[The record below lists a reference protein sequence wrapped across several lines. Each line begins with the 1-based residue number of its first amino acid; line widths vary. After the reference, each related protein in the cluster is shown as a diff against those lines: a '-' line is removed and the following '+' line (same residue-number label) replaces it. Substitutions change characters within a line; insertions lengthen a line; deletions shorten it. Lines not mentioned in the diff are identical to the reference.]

1 MTYLQISQRYIPAQS
16 IWQKTP
22 LWLKLCS
29 VVIRQ
34 QQALVAQ
41 DFRLSQNLSFYRAV
55 VREAGFIGL
64 STFILI
70 TDIPENDTYGWNSLW
85 TSCISSKLCQHFAA
99 LHSHTTSQHCQSWG
113 AACVNTFQ
121 VCSWPSIRRTVLLLT
136 LTQEALLVEISGSA
150 SHSAPKTSGKIT
162 IARMG
167 VLRS

>member
-1 MTYLQISQRYIPAQS
+1 MSDFTIAVTHPRCHYGLSTDQPKVHPSSVYLAENTI
-16 IWQKTP
+16 
-22 LWLKLCS
+22 
-29 VVIRQ
+29 VIK
-34 QQALVAQ
+34 AL
-41 DFRLSQNLSFYRAV
+41 FCGHPSFYRV
-55 VREAGFIGL
+55 IDL
-64 STFILI
+64 SSLI

-85 TSCISSKLCQHFAA
+85 TSCISSKLCQHFVA

-150 SHSAPKTSGKIT
+150 SHGAPKTSGKIT